1 MRLDD
6 HSVFTTNKDMFGMFC
21 TIEQKRYGGKNEH
34 YLHKI
39 VSRIESNTYVQVP
52 VQVPA
57 TESIHDNVVPVVLAI
72 CCGIDETVVRRYRL
86 EDIKVKS

>member
-1 MRLDD
+1 MRHEDL
-6 HSVFTTNKDMFGMFC
+6 FMANKDMFGLFC
-21 TIEQKRYGGKNEH
+21 TIEQKRYGGPNEF

-39 VSRIESNTYVQVP
+39 VSRIESNAYVDVP

-57 TESIHDNVVPVVLAI
+57 TESIHDKVVPVVLAI

-86 EDIKVKS
+86 EDIKVKP